1 MEALSIYFAMVIGA
15 NSAPRHQYQFIIL
28 LETTGG
34 VLARLSASARVLDM
48 RAGASEK
55 ALKIP
60 SQTARRI
67 WTVLLFRRGTLKLI
81 PQSP

>member
-1 MEALSIYFAMVIGA
+1 MVIGA

-28 LETTGG
+28 LQTTRG
-34 VLARLSASARVLDM
+34 VLARISASARVLDM
-48 RAGASEK
+48 TVGGSEK

-67 WTVLLFRRGTLKLI
+67 WTVIHFRHGILKLI